1 MAVLI
6 PHHTDKIIQSGWWSR
21 ASGYADSHYSNNSD
35 IMLVDHLMAVTENID
50 AFFNRPFF
58 GFHAEMLTALDSM
71 NIDRDSIQK
80 ELKLISLLHDIGKV
94 EDDKMLY
101 IIHPLDHE
109 LVLKRHTVVSVRA
122 AIEILGMDKDL
133 DPDEKSRIY
142 WAIEQHDISYGLY
155 KQFLSTGFSPGFETW
170 KTLNDKIN
178 TADGAGLMYLLIFKL
193 ADIHGHANIGD
204 VIWFYK
210 TVQQNYFAPLGL
222 YLPIPVEDDMR

>member
-1 MAVLI
+1 
-6 PHHTDKIIQSGWWSR
+6 
-21 ASGYADSHYSNNSD
+21 
-35 IMLVDHLMAVTENID
+35 MLVDHLTAVTENVD
-50 AFFNRPFF
+50 AFFDRPFF

-80 ELKLISLLHDIGKV
+80 ELKIISLLHDIGKV

-109 LVLKRHTVVSVRA
+109 LVLKRHTVVSVYA
-122 AIEILGMDKDL
+122 AMEILG
-133 DPDEKSRIY
+133 PDTYLAEEERNRIY

-178 TADGAGLMYLLIFKL
+178 AADGVGLMYLLIFKL

-210 TVQQNYFAPLGL
+210 TVRKNYFAPLGL